1 LTQNK
6 FGTKS
11 RRKINLQRQSNLYF
25 IQSGNAIQTGNTIHL
40 EKRIE
45 KMTQLL
51 SILGK
56 TLLIFLAVVLTENV
70 ANAEK
75 PKLRIATIEWWPP
88 FSGPKFLNQG
98 FLTEMNVAILKR
110 AGYDS
115 EVFFYP
121 WVRAFQMAKRGTD
134 QVLLGG
140 GFREERTEWFI
151 YSKAYIA
158 DETVIVMRKGRGT
171 KFTSLE
177 VLAPATFGAH
187 TGSLWAARLEK
198 ILGFK
203 VETVIL
209 GEQSI
214 KKVAWGRID
223 YCILERFAVNLLL
236 NTSLRDLK
244 DKVEIMHPPV
254 EPGLLYT
261 MFSKKMPD
269 YEKVNED
276 FNEALAAMHADGS
289 FDAILKNH
297 SVNYTLDEGVYILDF
312 FQN

>member
-1 LTQNK
+1 MIK
-6 FGTKS
+6 
-11 RRKINLQRQSNLYF
+11 
-25 IQSGNAIQTGNTIHL
+25 
-40 EKRIE
+40 
-45 KMTQLL
+45 LL

-56 TLLIFLAVVLTENV
+56 MLLIFLAVVLTENA

-75 PKLRIATIEWWPP
+75 PKLRIATVELWRP
-88 FSGPKFLNQG
+88 FSGPKLLNQG

-140 GFREERTEWFI
+140 NFRKERTEWFI
-151 YSKAYIA
+151 FSKAYLA
-158 DETVIVMRKGRGT
+158 DETVIVTQKGKDT

-177 VLAPATFGAH
+177 ALAPATIGAH
-187 TGSLWAARLEK
+187 TGSKWAAILEK
-198 ILGFK
+198 IPGFK
-203 VETVIL
+203 LETVIS
-209 GEQSI
+209 GDQNV
-214 KKVAWGRID
+214 KKVAWGRLD
-223 YCILERFAVNLLL
+223 YCILERSGVNLKL
-236 NTSLRDLK
+236 NTNLRDLK
-244 DKVEIMHPPV
+244 DKLEIMHPPV
-254 EPGLLYT
+254 EHSLLYT

-276 FNEALAAMHADGS
+276 FNKALAAMLADGS
-289 FDAILKNH
+289 LEKILKKH
-297 SVNYTLDEGVYILDF
+297 GVNFTLDEGVYILDF